1 MMQNPSMSQTM
12 DERRIV
18 LLGKTGDGKSS
29 AGNLILGEQVFGS
42 KCSPNSQTQKCYL
55 NTKPINE
62 KLITVIDTPGFFDTS
77 LTSEELNSEIL
88 RCVTECAPGPHAFVI
103 VLKVGRYTK
112 HEIETVK
119 KITESFGEDALKYAV
134 VLFTFGDQL
143 PEGQMIEDFVKQS
156 RELQDLVNKCGG
168 RVHVIDNKYWN
179 EQQDE
184 YRSNRV
190 QVEKLLNTIEEMV
203 RENRGECYTN
213 EMLQLVDKVIDA
225 ECKASC
231 EEGKE
236 VPDIKIVREQAKP
249 RVHSNLLAKLVGTG
263 TGALTGAFLGL
274 GVLISASVP
283 ACTAG
288 ILGTSSA
295 AGAIAGVISGNQG
308 ADGAETVDEAMKM
321 AYKETVEGAIEVID
335 KIKELLS

>member
-1 MMQNPSMSQTM
+1 M

-29 AGNLILGEQVFGS
+29 VGNVILGEKVFPTG
-42 KCSPNSQTQKCYL
+42 CSPNSQTQKCSFK
-55 NTKPINE
+55 TKSITE
-62 KLITVIDTPGFFDTS
+62 KLITVIDTPGLFDTS

-88 RCVTECAPGPHAFVI
+88 RCVTECAPGLHAFVI

-119 KITESFGEDALKYAV
+119 KITESFGEDAVRYAM

-143 PEGQMIEDFVKQS
+143 IEGQTIEDFVKES
-156 RELQDLVNKCGG
+156 RVLQQLVNKCGG

-274 GVLISASVP
+274 GAGVLISASVP

>member
-1 MMQNPSMSQTM
+1 MHRGYRTM

-29 AGNLILGEQVFGS
+29 AGNLILGEKVFGTE
-42 KCSPNSQTQKCYL
+42 CS
-55 NTKPINE
+55 NTKSINE

-119 KITESFGEDALKYAV
+119 KITESFGEDALRYGV

-143 PEGQMIEDFVKQS
+143 TEGQTIEDFVKES
-156 RELQDLVNKCGG
+156 RVLQQLVNKCGG

-184 YRSNRV
+184 HRSNRV

-225 ECKASC
+225 ECKLHELKLHTFCLVWKQGPTWRKDVRKCFGGRRDREIWRPFC
-231 EEGKE
+231 E
-236 VPDIKIVREQAKP
+236 
-249 RVHSNLLAKLVGTG
+249 L
-263 TGALTGAFLGL
+263 
-274 GVLISASVP
+274 
-283 ACTAG
+283 
-288 ILGTSSA
+288 
-295 AGAIAGVISGNQG
+295 
-308 ADGAETVDEAMKM
+308 
-321 AYKETVEGAIEVID
+321 
-335 KIKELLS
+335 

>member
-1 MMQNPSMSQTM
+1 ETHSQSKHAM

-18 LLGKTGDGKSS
+18 LLGKRSDGKSS

-55 NTKPINE
+55 NTKSINK

-88 RCVTECAPGPHAFVI
+88 RCVTECAPGLHAFVI

-112 HEIETVK
+112 HDIETVK
-119 KITESFGEDALKYAV
+119 KITESFGEDALRYAV

-143 PEGQMIEDFVKQS
+143 TEGQTIEDFVKQS
-156 RELQDLVNKCGG
+156 TELQQLVNKCGG
-168 RVHVIDNKYWN
+168 RVHVTDNKYWN
-179 EQQDE
+179 GQQDE
-184 YRSNRV
+184 HRSNRV

-203 RENRGECYTN
+203 RENGGKCYTN
-213 EMLQLVDKVIDA
+213 EMLRLVEKGIHK
-225 ECKASC
+225 ECKALC

-236 VPDIKIVREQAKP
+236 ESDNMVREKAKP

-274 GVLISASVP
+274 EAGALISVSVP
-283 ACTAG
+283 ECTPI
-288 ILGTSSA
+288 ILGTSSCSLY
-295 AGAIAGVISGNQG
+295 VINRN
-308 ADGAETVDEAMKM
+308 VP
-321 AYKETVEGAIEVID
+321 
-335 KIKELLS
+335 